1 MNPISTQDLY
11 SRLGIERTATSDE
24 VKKAFRRMA
33 MQYHP
38 DRNLQNPEQAHK
50 DFIAVSEAYE
60 VLSDPTKRARYD
72 RSQTVDSYRTR
83 HQPRSDT
90 WTPPTPKH
98 SRDEEE
104 IFNFYNNFYKENFYK
119 ENFKNVIN
127 KDLEKIIIKE
137 NFYKFN
143 KINGYYETLSKNR

>member
-1 MNPISTQDLY
+1 MNSISTQDLY

-24 VKKAFRRMA
+24 VKKAFRSMA

-72 RSQTVDSYRTR
+72 RIQTVDSYRTR

-104 IFNFYNNFYKENFYK
+104 IFNFYNNLYK

-137 NFYKFN
+137 KFYNFN
-143 KINGYYETLSKNR
+143 KINKKY